1 MSLIITCPRNFEE
14 KAEKEIS
21 EFIKEIGGIAPKIS
35 SINLSG
41 IFMIHSDIEPIEI
54 VEKFKK
60 KINDEP
66 WSIRFCSRVIPIQVI
81 AKSELDDIKQNISKL
96 LNVIPANDTFRITV
110 ENRNSSLSTSNIIL
124 EIGDMIPNKVS
135 LNKPDWEIL
144 VEVLGDK
151 AGLSILPKNSIL
163 SVQKT
168 KRDFS
173 D

>member
-1 MSLIITCPRNFEE
+1 
-14 KAEKEIS
+14 
-21 EFIKEIGGIAPKIS
+21 
-35 SINLSG
+35 
-41 IFMIHSDIEPIEI
+41 MIHSDIEPIEI

-96 LNVIPANDTFRITV
+96 LNVIHANDTFRITV